1 MLLLFESGFP
11 RHSRKR
17 RIDHELVMKI
27 AAADFSGRFEEGRA
41 GSRSD
46 GLEISKCTG
55 SARGNSNSITER
67 CYNPPQRNFPGDAPM
82 EG

>member
-1 MLLLFESGFP
+1 
-11 RHSRKR
+11 
-17 RIDHELVMKI
+17 MKI

-46 GLEISKCTG
+46 GLEISKWTG

-67 CYNPPQRNFPGDAPM
+67 CYNPHRKGIFLVTPI